1 LYHIYPLSSTFGVK
15 NNNPATMT
23 KIKGKILI
31 VDDND
36 GILKSLSFILK
47 QEFEEIETIKNPAK
61 FATLLKSGSFDIILL
76 DMNFT
81 AGINTGNEGL
91 FWLKEIIRNDP
102 DAVIILITAYGDIE
116 LAVKAMKEGATDFI
130 QKPFDPVKLVSTV
143 KSAYQLRLSKVQVTK
158 LLQKQKHLSHDLD
171 KSFSALIGES
181 PVMKNILSIVKKV
194 APTDANVMIL
204 GENGTGKELIAREI
218 HRQSKRADEVFISV
232 DLGSLSES
240 LFESELFGHS
250 KGAFTGA
257 AEDRKGRF
265 ETATGGTLFLDE
277 IGNIPISL
285 QSKLLTVLQNRYII
299 PVGSN
304 KPVKVDVRLITAT
317 NKNLSELTRDNLF
330 REDLLFRIN
339 TIQIEMP
346 PLRARGD
353 DILLLAEYFLSLYGK
368 KYEKP
373 HLKISGQAI
382 DKLRQYVWPGNVR
395 ELQHMMEN
403 SVIMSDDKVIRP
415 ENLHFTS
422 SIASGRTLTDNSL
435 NLSNVEK
442 LAIKEALFKHK
453 GNINQAARELGITRK
468 TLYSKIEKYEL

>member
-1 LYHIYPLSSTFGVK
+1 
-15 NNNPATMT
+15 MT

-36 GILKSLSFILK
+36 GILKSLSFILR
-47 QEFEEIETIKNPAK
+47 QEYEEVTTIKNPAK
-61 FATLLKSGSFDIILL
+61 FTTLLQSGAFDIILL
-76 DMNFT
+76 DMNFS

-91 FWLKEIIRNDP
+91 FWLKEIIRYDR
-102 DAVIILITAYGDIE
+102 DAVVILITAYGDIE

-143 KSAYQLRLSKVQVTK
+143 KSAYQLRMSKVQVSK
-158 LLQKQKHLSHDLD
+158 LMHKQKHLSEDLD
-171 KSFSALIGES
+171 KKFTSLIGES
-181 PVMKNILSIVKKV
+181 AVMKNIMATVRKV
-194 APTDANVMIL
+194 APTDANVLIL

-218 HRQSKRADEVFISV
+218 HRHSKRVDDVFITV

-240 LFESELFGHS
+240 LFESELFGHV

-257 AEDRKGRF
+257 GEDRKGRF

-277 IGNIPISL
+277 IGNLPISL

-304 KPVKVDVRLITAT
+304 KPVPIDVRLITAT
-317 NKNLSELTRDNLF
+317 NKHLSDLITDNLF
-330 REDLLFRIN
+330 REDLMFRIN

-346 PLRARGD
+346 PLRQRDD
-353 DILLLAEYFLSLYGK
+353 DILLLAEHFLKIYGK

-373 HLKISGQAI
+373 YLKISGNAI
-382 DKLRQYVWPGNVR
+382 DKLRQYEWPGNVR
-395 ELQHMMEN
+395 ELQHMIEN
-403 SVIMSDDKVIRP
+403 SVIMADENIIRP
-415 ENLHFTS
+415 ENLHFTTKIS
-422 SIASGRTLTDNSL
+422 SGKPISETSL
-435 NLSNVEK
+435 NLNNVEM
-442 LAIKEALFKHK
+442 LTIKEALFKHK
-453 GNINQAARELGITRK
+453 GNINQTAKELGITRK